1 MKELLGEFPL
11 KEITLKDENFPGSL
25 KNIPQAPQKLYFRG
39 VLPSKSEKCF
49 AIVGTRRATEYGKE
63 QAFRFAKELSQ
74 AGLTIISGL
83 AVGIDTM
90 AHKGALAGSGKTI
103 AFLGTGLSEKTIYPQ
118 ENLKLAKEILEKG
131 GCLISEYEAE
141 QRSFA
146 SYFLKRNGLISALS
160 LGVLVIE
167 AKIKS
172 GALNTASW
180 ALKQNKQVFAIP
192 GNITSLNSMG
202 CNLLIQKGALLT
214 QNPKD
219 ILNFFKISYD
229 KIYQG
234 AKGSKEELLILKVLQ
249 NGALTADQIIEKT
262 DLKPEQ
268 VLRVIS
274 TLELADS
281 IKNIFGN
288 KYILNN

>member
-1 MKELLGEFPL
+1 MKELLGEFPI
-11 KEITLKDENFPGSL
+11 KEITLKDEDFPDNL

-39 VLPSKSEKCF
+39 ILPLSNEKCF

-74 AGLTIISGL
+74 SNLTIVSGM
-83 AVGIDTM
+83 AMGVDTM

-103 AFLGTGLSEKTIYPQ
+103 AILGTGLAEKTIYPQ
-118 ENLKLAKEILEKG
+118 ENLKIAKEILEKE

-172 GALNTASW
+172 GALNTANW
-180 ALKQNKQVFAIP
+180 AQKQKKQVFALP

-202 CNLLIQKGALLT
+202 CNLLIQQGAILT

-219 ILNFFKISYD
+219 VLNFFKISYD

-234 AKGSKEELLILKVLQ
+234 AKGSKEEVLILKTLQ
-249 NGALTADQIIEKT
+249 NGALTADQLIEKT
-262 DLKPEQ
+262 NLKPEQ
-268 VLRVIS
+268 VLRTIS
-274 TLELADS
+274 LLELEDK

-288 KYILNN
+288 SYIIV